1 MIKKTFVEERRKKI
15 LDYVKNNGRANVFE
29 LARDLEVT
37 DVTIRRD
44 LLLLENEG
52 LIHRTHGGVIRRD
65 SPALWQTVRLEERVI
80 ARGEE
85 KDRIAQFIS
94 HIVNDNES
102 IMIDGGSTTTAVAKE
117 LVNKKNL
124 LVVTNA
130 PEIGL
135 MFRRGAENK
144 VLLTGGEIMWG
155 TYTLIGPDAEFTLRR
170 IRTNKA
176 IIGMSA
182 IHPEEGLFSTNPEEG
197 EIKRLM
203 IMNSHEVI
211 VAADSS
217 KIYARALY
225 MVCGF
230 DRPFKIVTDKNICK
244 DAMSRLRERGIEVF
258 TV

>member
-1 MIKKTFVEERRKKI
+1 MIKRTFVEERRKKI

-29 LARDLEVT
+29 LAKDLEVT

-65 SPALWQTVRLEERVI
+65 SPALWQTTRLEERLI
-80 ARGEE
+80 ANKEE
-85 KDRIAQFIS
+85 KEQIAKFVS
-94 HIVNDNES
+94 YIVNDNES
-102 IMIDGGSTTTAVAKE
+102 IMIDGGSTTEAVAEK
-117 LVNKKNL
+117 LINKKNL
-124 LVVTNA
+124 LVVTNS
-130 PEIGL
+130 PGIGL
-135 MFRRGAENK
+135 MFCKGGDNK
-144 VLLTGGEIMWG
+144 VLLTGGEIMRG
-155 TYTLIGPDAEFTLRR
+155 TYALIGPEAECMIRR

-182 IHPEEGLFSTNPEEG
+182 IHPDEGLFSTNPEEG

-225 MVCGF
+225 MVCNY

-244 DAMSRLRERGIEVF
+244 DAMSRLHEKGIEVF